1 MSSESSPDNALS
13 VGEFT
18 RLIRGV
24 LEMQFSDVWI
34 AGEVS
39 EVSRPMSGHIYFTI
53 KDEEAQLRCVM
64 WRTAAARLKFK
75 IEEGTQLLCLGS
87 IDIYPPRG
95 SYQLVVQQAV
105 PQGVG
110 AMQLAF
116 AQLHKKLA
124 AEGLFDADRKR
135 EIPSFPR
142 RVAFVTSPSGA
153 AVRDFLEVARRRWP
167 GLSVLIIP
175 ARVQGEGA
183 AAEIARGIEIAN
195 RLADAPDVLLVGRG
209 GGSVEDL
216 WCFNEEPVVRAIYAS
231 RIPVVSAVGHE
242 IDVTLADL
250 VADLRALTPS
260 EAAERIVPSRSEL
273 LERLSSV
280 RSRLASGL
288 AASAKQARR
297 RLEGLAQRR
306 VLSHPRDRLQAIA
319 DRLDQLHTRGKQA
332 MSRKLERLEQWQARL
347 AGTLHSLS
355 PLAVLG
361 RGYSVTQR
369 EADGRVVEQ
378 PADAP
383 AGTILRTRVAGGEI
397 RSIAQPAD
405 AP

>member
-1 MSSESSPDNALS
+1 MSNSDESTPENALS

-24 LEMQFSDVWI
+24 LEMQFSGVWVS
-34 AGEVS
+34 GEVS
-39 EVSRPMSGHIYFTI
+39 EVTRPMSGHIYFTL
-53 KDEEAQLRCVM
+53 KDDEAQLRCVM
-64 WRTAAARLKFK
+64 WRSAASRLKFK
-75 IEEGTQLLCLGS
+75 IEEGSELLCLGD

-95 SYQLVVQQAV
+95 SYQLVVRQAV
-105 PQGVG
+105 PQGMG

-116 AQLHKKLA
+116 QQLHKKLA
-124 AEGLFDADRKR
+124 AEGLFDPARKL
-135 EIPSFPR
+135 PLPKFPR
-142 RVAFVTSPSGA
+142 KVAFVTSPTGA

-183 AAEIARGIEIAN
+183 AAEIVRGIQIAN
-195 RLADAPDVLLVGRG
+195 RLADRPDVLLVGRG

-216 WCFNEEPVVRAIYAS
+216 WCFNEEPVVRAIHAS
-231 RIPVVSAVGHE
+231 EIPVVSAVGHE

-260 EAAERIVPSRSEL
+260 EAAERIVPSRAEL
-273 LERLSSV
+273 LERIMSA
-280 RSRLASGL
+280 RTRLASAL
-288 AASAKQARR
+288 ASTTRQARR

-306 VLSHPRDRLQAIA
+306 VLSHPRDRLQSIA
-319 DRLDQLHTRGKQA
+319 ERLDLLDERLRASVK
-332 MSRKLERLEQWQARL
+332 RKLERLADRQAQL
-347 AGTLHSLS
+347 AASLHSLS

-369 EADGRVVEQ
+369 EADNRVVES

-383 AGTILRTRVAGGEI
+383 DGTILRTRVAGGEV
-397 RSIAQPAD
+397 RSIVAGD
-405 AP
+405 